1 MQRAELQ
8 GNIDKLVAWSTEW
21 QMFFNGAKCHILH
34 LGAKN
39 AKFEYTMAGTKLEA
53 VEYEKDVGV
62 MVHQSLKPSMQCARA
77 AARANAILGQLSR
90 AITFRDK
97 NTFLRLYKVYVRP
110 HLEYAVVCWS
120 PWTVGDKEVLERVQR
135 RALGMVTN
143 WRSRTY
149 EARLA
154 EVGMT
159 TLEDRRARGDM
170 IATYKVL
177 SRKDRVEPS
186 LLFRLP
192 EDGTGL
198 QTRQAAGVHPIRTQ
212 LVRPKLDIRRN
223 TFSQRVVTPWNALP
237 ARVKGVLTV
246 EGFKVGYDEW
256 VSEGRVGA

>member
-1 MQRAELQ
+1 MPGPQP
-8 GNIDKLVAWSTEW
+8 GPI
-21 QMFFNGAKCHILH
+21 F
-34 LGAKN
+34 
-39 AKFEYTMAGTKLEA
+39 
-53 VEYEKDVGV
+53 
-62 MVHQSLKPSMQCARA
+62 
-77 AARANAILGQLSR
+77 LGQLSR

-97 NTFLRLYKVYVRP
+97 ITFLRLYKVYVRP

-177 SRKDRVEPS
+177 SGKDRVEPS
-186 LLFRLP
+186 LLFGLP
-192 EDGTGL
+192 ENGTGL
-198 QTRQAAGVHPIRTQ
+198 QTRRAAGVHPIRTQ
-212 LVRPKLDIRRN
+212 LVKPELDIRRN
-223 TFSQRVVTPWNALP
+223 SFSQRVVTPWKALP

-246 EGFKVGYDEW
+246 EDIKSWACTSWSFL
-256 VSEGRVGA
+256 

>member
-1 MQRAELQ
+1 M
-8 GNIDKLVAWSTEW
+8 
-21 QMFFNGAKCHILH
+21 
-34 LGAKN
+34 
-39 AKFEYTMAGTKLEA
+39 
-53 VEYEKDVGV
+53 
-62 MVHQSLKPSMQCARA
+62 
-77 AARANAILGQLSR
+77 
-90 AITFRDK
+90 
-97 NTFLRLYKVYVRP
+97 RP

-177 SRKDRVEPS
+177 SGKDRVEPS

-192 EDGTGL
+192 
-198 QTRQAAGVHPIRTQ
+198 
-212 LVRPKLDIRRN
+212 
-223 TFSQRVVTPWNALP
+223 
-237 ARVKGVLTV
+237 
-246 EGFKVGYDEW
+246 
-256 VSEGRVGA
+256 

>member
-1 MQRAELQ
+1 M
-8 GNIDKLVAWSTEW
+8 
-21 QMFFNGAKCHILH
+21 
-34 LGAKN
+34 
-39 AKFEYTMAGTKLEA
+39 
-53 VEYEKDVGV
+53 
-62 MVHQSLKPSMQCARA
+62 KPSMQCARA

-246 EGFKVGYDEW
+246 EGFKVGYDKW